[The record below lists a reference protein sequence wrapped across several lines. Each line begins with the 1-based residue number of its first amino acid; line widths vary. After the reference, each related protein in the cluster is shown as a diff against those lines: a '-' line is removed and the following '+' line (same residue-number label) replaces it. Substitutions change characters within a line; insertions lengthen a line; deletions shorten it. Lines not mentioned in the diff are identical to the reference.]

1 MSSYKSDKIIVK
13 KNGEDL
19 FNTLTEFENL
29 KNFLP
34 ANVEKFE
41 VKGET
46 CVIKVANLPE
56 IKLNIH
62 EKISNNFVS
71 YSASQSPVPF
81 LMKSFIEEIDN
92 DSSYLIFEIDI
103 ELNLMT
109 KMMLEK
115 PIKSFINQIS
125 NAASK
130 LS

>member
-34 ANVEKFE
+34 PNIEKFE
-41 VKGET
+41 AKGET

-62 EKISNNFVS
+62 EKISNKFVC
-71 YSASQSPVPF
+71 YSASESPVPF
-81 LMKSFIEEIDN
+81 LMKSFIEKIDN
-92 DSSYLIFEIDI
+92 NSCHLIFEIDI
-103 ELNLMT
+103 ELNPMT
-109 KMMLEK
+109 KMILEK

>member
-34 ANVEKFE
+34 PNIEKFE
-41 VKGET
+41 AKGET

-62 EKISNNFVS
+62 EKISNKFVS
-71 YSASQSPVPF
+71 YSASERPVPF

-115 PIKSFINQIS
+115 PIKSLINQIS

>member
-1 MSSYKSDKIIVK
+1 MSSYKSDKIIIR
-13 KNGEDL
+13 KNDEDL

-34 ANVEKFE
+34 PNIEKFE

-46 CVIKVANLPE
+46 CVIKVTNLPE

-62 EKISNNFVS
+62 EKISNKFVS
-71 YSASQSPVPF
+71 YLASESPVPF
-81 LMKSFIEEIDN
+81 LMKSFIEKIDN
-92 DSSYLIFEIDI
+92 DSCHLIFEIDI

-109 KMMLEK
+109 KVILEK
-115 PIKSFINQIS
+115 PIKNFINQIS

>member
-1 MSSYKSDKIIVK
+1 MSSYKSDKVLIK
-13 KNGEDL
+13 KNSEDL
-19 FNTLTEFENL
+19 FNTLIEFENL

-34 ANVEKFE
+34 PNIEKFE

-56 IKLNIH
+56 IKLTIH
-62 EKISNNFVS
+62 EKISNKFVS
-71 YSASQSPVPF
+71 YSASESPLPF

>member
-34 ANVEKFE
+34 PNIEKFE

-62 EKISNNFVS
+62 EKISNKFVS
-71 YSASQSPVPF
+71 YSASESPVPF
-81 LMKSFIEEIDN
+81 LMKSFIEKIDN

-103 ELNLMT
+103 
-109 KMMLEK
+109 
-115 PIKSFINQIS
+115 
-125 NAASK
+125 
-130 LS
+130 

>member
-1 MSSYKSDKIIVK
+1 MSSYKSDKIIVR
-13 KNGEDL
+13 KNDEDL

-34 ANVEKFE
+34 PNIEKFE
-41 VKGET
+41 VYDET
-46 CVIKVANLPE
+46 CIVKVANLPE

-62 EKISNNFVS
+62 EKISNKFVS
-71 YSASQSPVPF
+71 YSASESPVPF
-81 LMKSFIEEIDN
+81 IMKSIIEKIDN
-92 DSSYLIFEIDI
+92 NSCYLIFEIDV

-125 NAASK
+125 SAASK

>member
-13 KNGEDL
+13 KSGEDL
-19 FNTLTEFENL
+19 FNILTEFENL
-29 KNFLP
+29 KYFLH
-34 ANVEKFE
+34 ANIEKFE

-62 EKISNNFVS
+62 EKISNKFVS
-71 YSASQSPVPF
+71 YSASESPVPF
-81 LMKSFIEEIDN
+81 LMKSFIEKIDN
-92 DSSYLIFEIDI
+92 NSCHLIFEIDI
-103 ELNLMT
+103 ELNPMT
-109 KMMLEK
+109 KMILEK

>member
-1 MSSYKSDKIIVK
+1 MSSYKSDKVLIK
-13 KNGEDL
+13 KNSEDL
-19 FNTLTEFENL
+19 FNTLIEFENL

-34 ANVEKFE
+34 PNIEKFE
-41 VKGET
+41 AKGET

-62 EKISNNFVS
+62 EKISNKFVR
-71 YSASQSPVPF
+71 YSASESPVPF

-92 DSSYLIFEIDI
+92 DSSYLTFEIDI

>member
-1 MSSYKSDKIIVK
+1 MSSYKSDKIIVRK
-13 KNGEDL
+13 SGEDL
-19 FNTLTEFENL
+19 FNTLIEFENL

-34 ANVEKFE
+34 PNIEKFE
-41 VKGET
+41 ARGET
-46 CVIKVANLPE
+46 CIIKVANLPE

-62 EKISNNFVS
+62 EKIPNKFVS
-71 YSASQSPVPF
+71 YSANESPVPF
-81 LMKSFIEEIDN
+81 LMKSFIEKINN
-92 DSSYLIFEIDI
+92 DSCHLIFEIDI

-109 KMMLEK
+109 KMVLEK

>member
-19 FNTLTEFENL
+19 FNTLVEFENL
-29 KNFLP
+29 KKFLP
-34 ANVEKFE
+34 PNIEKFE

-62 EKISNNFVS
+62 EKISKKFVS
-71 YSASQSPVPF
+71 YSASESPVPF

>member
-1 MSSYKSDKIIVK
+1 MSSYKSDKIVVR
-13 KNGEDL
+13 KNDEDL
-19 FNTLTEFENL
+19 FNTLSEFENL

-34 ANVEKFE
+34 PNIEKFE
-41 VKGET
+41 VYDET
-46 CVIKVANLPE
+46 CILKVANLPE

-62 EKISNNFVS
+62 EKISNKFVS
-71 YSASQSPVPF
+71 YSASESPVPF

-103 ELNLMT
+103 ELNFMT

-115 PIKSFINQIS
+115 HIKSFINQIS

>member
-1 MSSYKSDKIIVK
+1 MSSYKSDKIVVR
-13 KNGEDL
+13 KNDEDL
-19 FNTLTEFENL
+19 FNTLSEFENL

-34 ANVEKFE
+34 PNIEKFE
-41 VKGET
+41 VYDET
-46 CVIKVANLPE
+46 CILKVANLPE

-62 EKISNNFVS
+62 EKISNKFVC
-71 YSASQSPVPF
+71 YSASESPVPF
-81 LMKSFIEEIDN
+81 LMKSFIEKIDN
-92 DSSYLIFEIDI
+92 NSSYLTFEIDI

>member
-1 MSSYKSDKIIVK
+1 MSSYKSDKIIIK
-13 KNGEDL
+13 KNDEDL
-19 FNTLTEFENL
+19 FNILTEFENL

-34 ANVEKFE
+34 PNIEKFE

-46 CVIKVANLPE
+46 CVIKVTNLPE

-62 EKISNNFVS
+62 EKISNKFVS
-71 YSASQSPVPF
+71 YLASESPVPF
-81 LMKSFIEEIDN
+81 LMKSFIEKIDN
-92 DSSYLIFEIDI
+92 DSCHLIFEIDI

-109 KMMLEK
+109 KVILEK
-115 PIKSFINQIS
+115 PIKNFINQIS

>member
-1 MSSYKSDKIIVK
+1 MSSYKSEKIIIR
-13 KNGEDL
+13 KNDEDL
-19 FNTLTEFENL
+19 FNILTEFENL

-34 ANVEKFE
+34 PNIEKFE
-41 VKGET
+41 VFGET
-46 CVIKVANLPE
+46 CVLKIANLPE

-62 EKISNNFVS
+62 EKISNKFVC
-71 YSASQSPVPF
+71 YSASESPVPF
-81 LMKSFIEEIDN
+81 LMKSFIQKIDN
-92 DSSYLIFEIDI
+92 NTCHLIFEIDV

>member
-1 MSSYKSDKIIVK
+1 MSSYKSDKVLIK
-13 KNGEDL
+13 KNSEDL
-19 FNTLTEFENL
+19 FNTLIEFENL

-34 ANVEKFE
+34 PNIEKFE

-62 EKISNNFVS
+62 EKISNKFVS
-71 YSASQSPVPF
+71 YSASESRTF
-81 LMKSFIEEIDN
+81 LMKSFIQKIDN
-92 DSSYLIFEIDI
+92 NTCHLTFEIDI